1 VRCTFAP
8 LLLRIFTLMTEYL
21 YTGCATL
28 ILFIS
33 LLVVA
38 KKGKGLSDYIFLVW
52 LFLLLVNVATFII
65 IILYNYPPSFG
76 GRLLVEFSE
85 ASVFL
90 HGPVFLFYTLSLTTT
105 TFKLGARQVLHL
117 IPFVLCLGI
126 LISGII
132 YTKGVGNTTRQVLTI
147 IKMISLLAYTST
159 VIVQLQKH
167 RNRVERIFSNTESK
181 YLDWLKFLAW
191 GIITVWIISSTGLL
205 LYNFSGFNI
214 PQYGGLAGN
223 LALCGLIFL
232 IGYFGVRQ
240 EAIFNF
246 AKKDGTP
253 ILPEEITLILPET
266 IDDRRLQETTRLVE
280 KVTRPVL
287 NDKYKN
293 SGLSKQKSLEV
304 YAALIK
310 LMLDKKPYHDSELT
324 LFTLAKQLK
333 IHPNHLSQ
341 IINQHNNQNF
351 FDYINEQRVI
361 DVKEALLSHKYDNHS
376 LLGIAYEFGFNSKA
390 SFNRAFKKFTG
401 MTPSEFKQTAR

>member
-1 VRCTFAP
+1 
-8 LLLRIFTLMTEYL
+8 MTEYL
-21 YTGCATL
+21 YAGCATL

-33 LLVVA
+33 LLVVG
-38 KKGKGLSDYIFLVW
+38 KKGKGLSDYIFLAW
-52 LFLLLVNVATFII
+52 LFILLINVATFII
-65 IILYNYPPSFG
+65 IIRYNYPASFA
-76 GRLLVEFSE
+76 GRVLVEFSE

-90 HGPVFLFYTLSLTTT
+90 HGPVFLFYTLSLATT
-105 TFKLGARQVLHL
+105 TFKLGSRQALHL
-117 IPFVLCLGI
+117 IPFALCLGI

-132 YTKGVGNTTRQVLTI
+132 FTKGVSNTTRQVLTI

-159 VIVQLQKH
+159 VIIQLQKH

-181 YLDWLKFLAW
+181 YLGWLKFLAW
-191 GIITVWIISSTGLL
+191 GIITVWIISSAGLL

-246 AKKDGTP
+246 AKKDGTA
-253 ILPEEITLILPET
+253 ILPEEITMIIVPEIIDNTGMQET
-266 IDDRRLQETTRLVE
+266 IPPEE
-280 KVTRPVL
+280 KATQPVL

-293 SGLSKQKSLEV
+293 SGLSKQKSLELFETL
-304 YAALIK
+304 AT
-310 LMLDKKPYHDSELT
+310 LMQDKKPYQDSELT

-341 IINQHNNQNF
+341 IINQHHNQNF
-351 FDYINEQRVI
+351 FDYINEQRVN
-361 DVKEALLSHKYDNHS
+361 DVKEALVFGKYDNHS
-376 LLGIAYEFGFNSKA
+376 LLGIAHEFGFNSKA

-401 MTPSEFKQTAR
+401 MTPSEFKRTVR